1 MYTESLSTLT
11 YIFVCSLLQR
21 GEKMSHEE
29 VQAIIDEA
37 DQNGDGKLDYAEF
50 AHMLLNTSEECV
62 HAAKQKAGQT
72 SKRASISHKK
82 GIPNKHKHRGSV
94 RKSSYDRQKQR
105 EDIRAQLFP
114 QGSTNGYHRE
124 ERLTSQSPVSL
135 TPSTITQAVSPPH
148 SHLPSLVTQKPVS
161 TTESLSDDT
170 LTSTVTNP
178 QPILESTE
186 LTKTPQIEAQTT
198 KLKAKP
204 PLVESRP
211 TEEAVSSLPDPLELR
226 ANSLTKLPPLKRTP
240 LPPLIP
246 PIVTTPQSNLP
257 TQEEQQHE
265 ANNARKEE
273 NGEEDPS
280 REQGSKKEAA
290 SSEKE
295 PAATEPDEQPK
306 FTEPP
311 GNGSESTPRAGNE
324 DSQQKHKEPSD
335 NTATGDSEGVD
346 GKRQTDHLQNGGSEG
361 ARSETAP
368 PASVVSSPPKKPKN
382 IQVSLSNK
390 LVL

>member
-1 MYTESLSTLT
+1 
-11 YIFVCSLLQR
+11 
-21 GEKMSHEE
+21 MSHDE

-62 HAAKQKAGQT
+62 YAAKQKADQA
-72 SKRASISHKK
+72 SKRGSISRQK
-82 GIPNKHKHRGSV
+82 GIPNKHKHRRSV

-114 QGSTNGYHRE
+114 QGSSNDYHRE

-135 TPSTITQAVSPPH
+135 TPSTITQTVSPSH

-161 TTESLSDDT
+161 TTESLLDDT

-178 QPILESTE
+178 QPVVESTE
-186 LTKTPQIEAQTT
+186 LTNTPQIEAQTT
-198 KLKAKP
+198 ELKADP
-204 PLVESRP
+204 PLVKSRP
-211 TEEAVSSLPDPLELR
+211 TEEAVNSLPDPLELR

-246 PIVTTPQSNLP
+246 PIVTTPQSSLP
-257 TQEEQQHE
+257 AHEEQQDE
-265 ANNARKEE
+265 ARKEE
-273 NGEEDPS
+273 NKQNGEEDP
-280 REQGSKKEAA
+280 EQGSEKNTA

-306 FTEPP
+306 STDPP
-311 GNGSESTPRAGNE
+311 DNGSESKPQE
-324 DSQQKHKEPSD
+324 DSQPEHRESSD
-335 NTATGDSEGVD
+335 SMATGDTEGVD

-382 IQVSLSNK
+382 IQVSLSNL